1 MGEPMFRR
9 EDVRQARRESFAL
22 ILQAERLLGALESHQ
37 TQMERLLGRL
47 HDHPELEEAGGD

>member
-9 EDVRQARRESFAL
+9 DDVRQARRESFQL
-22 ILQAERLLGALESHQ
+22 ILQAERLLSALETHN

-47 HDHPELEEAGGD
+47 HQDDLEEAAGD